1 MLMIELL
8 SQHRLLAQRGADDW
22 MNIVFLVAVGAIWL
36 IGGIVK
42 AAAAGRKKRK
52 EPSTPQKRARQES
65 FLDRLVRKAEE
76 LQRAAELQGRQ
87 GGEQSRKPESRGPR
101 PRPAEQAPAAP
112 GRVSVRTGRGGQPV
126 LVYERQAPPATAQ
139 KERPRPARP
148 GRRPQREA
156 QPAPAPKPLETPV
169 VSPVIPEIALA
180 RPITP
185 EPAVSASA
193 ERLLADY
200 SDSDALRRAILHTEI
215 LGKPLAL
222 RDPYV

>member
-1 MLMIELL
+1 
-8 SQHRLLAQRGADDW
+8 

-42 AAAAGRKKRK
+42 AAAAGRKNRK
-52 EPSTPQKRARQES
+52 GPSAPQKPARQES

-76 LQRAAELQGRQ
+76 LQRAAELQSKQ
-87 GGEQSRKPESRGPR
+87 GGEHPRRAASRGPK
-101 PRPAEQAPAAP
+101 PRSAEQPPAAP

-126 LVYERQAPPATAQ
+126 LVYERQTPRAPAER
-139 KERPRPARP
+139 ERPRPARP
-148 GRRPQREA
+148 SRPRPGRRTRREA
-156 QPAPAPKPLETPV
+156 EPAPAPKPLETPAV
-169 VSPVIPEIALA
+169 PPVAQEIPLA
-180 RPITP
+180 HPVTP
-185 EPAVSASA
+185 EPPALASA

-222 RDPYV
+222 RDPHV